1 MKQGRSK
8 SEERALPH
16 SYPTFYYD
24 VRLGSEARRNSR
36 TPRAESALLSPRF
49 SCPKCRICP
58 WPPRQPVA
66 GHVPSRPPS
75 QATTDNGQTHSDQLI
90 MLPIT
95 SSTMRSWREAE
106 TRGLREEKRDREKS
120 GRRPKSAGPPLP
132 RAPPTSRQREESR
145 RRRRAGGPG
154 RYHVERPAALADAIC
169 VEHVED
175 AAADARVCK
184 KGKCSRA
191 RAPLFPGHPGPRHV
205 RGPQAFRGHSHANPH
220 QIPHS
225 VILPGPPARGQNP
238 MSAVNPG
245 P

>member
-36 TPRAESALLSPRF
+36 TPRADSALLSPHF

-75 QATTDNGQTHSDQLI
+75 QATMDNGQTHSDQLI

-106 TRGLREEKRDREKS
+106 TRGLREGKRDREKS

-132 RAPPTSRQREESR
+132 RALGCTRVPPPPARGKRVSRW
-145 RRRRAGGPG
+145 RRRAGGPG

-184 KGKCSRA
+184 KGKSSRA
-191 RAPLFPGHPGPRHV
+191 RAPSFLV
-205 RGPQAFRGHSHANPH
+205 T
-220 QIPHS
+220 
-225 VILPGPPARGQNP
+225 LAR
-238 MSAVNPG
+238 AA
-245 P
+245 